1 MITLM
6 NTRTSKRIYT
16 NPEMT
21 MTAKKTSTKKPAT
34 TQATKAKPDA
44 TPPATTP
51 PSKPKKVSALSAAAA
66 VLATA
71 TEPMTT
77 KDLIAAMAAA
87 GTWISPGGKT
97 PEATLSAAIG
107 REIVTKGDASRF
119 RKTGPG
125 RYAANATATTA
136 TAQPTAE
143 PATKP
148 KGKKASK
155 GKATIADGTPG
166 PKSMSELF
174 RF

>member
-1 MITLM
+1 MEIAPPAA
-6 NTRTSKRIYT
+6 KAT
-16 NPEMT
+16 NK
-21 MTAKKTSTKKPAT
+21 AAKPAPE
-34 TQATKAKPDA
+34 AKPKR
-44 TPPATTP
+44 T
-51 PSKPKKVSALSAAAA
+51 SALSAAAA
-66 VLATA
+66 ILATA

-87 GTWISPGGKT
+87 GTWTSPGGKT

-119 RKTGPG
+119 RKTAPG
-125 RYAANATATTA
+125 RYAANASVTTTPA
-136 TAQPTAE
+136 AQPE
-143 PATKP
+143 PAAKP
-148 KGKKASK
+148 KGKKAAK